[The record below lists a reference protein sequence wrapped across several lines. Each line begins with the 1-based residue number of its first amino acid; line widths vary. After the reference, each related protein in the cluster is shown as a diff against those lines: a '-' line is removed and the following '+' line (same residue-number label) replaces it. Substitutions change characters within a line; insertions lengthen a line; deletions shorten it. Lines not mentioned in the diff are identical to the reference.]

1 MAGQAAFRADI
12 SGMTNAEPCVI
23 TTSAAHGYSTNQFVR
38 ITDINGS
45 IPTLRGM
52 DQINNKKFRIIK
64 INATSFSL
72 EDATTF
78 EKINSTGFTPYVTG
92 GFCNLVEPTYIYSGD

>member
-1 MAGQAAFRADI
+1 MAGQEAHRADI

-23 TTSAAHGYSTNQFVR
+23 TTLDDHGYSTTQFVR

-52 DQINNKKFRIIK
+52 DQINNKKFRVIK
-64 INATSFSL
+64 IDSTNFFL

-78 EKINSTGFTPYVTG
+78 EKIDSTNFTPYVEG
-92 GFCNLVEPTYIYSGD
+92 GFCNLVEQTYEFTGD